1 MKLWISKNNSKTNP
15 PLRSTTVCS
24 ARHRPGFP
32 DQKVPV
38 WSDLNL
44 LKMANTCRSQTSIRD
59 RCSYCQ
65 KSGEYWLLI
74 GWESENESSNLRLLL
89 VTRFSHVWFIYI
101 LDTDSENKELP
112 HFKKVPHTCV
122 NSKISNHTISWEE
135 IINTFHGNNEPVI
148 KRKLVNHVPVT
159 FSLEKLNF
167 SVPEYH

>member
-1 MKLWISKNNSKTNP
+1 
-15 PLRSTTVCS
+15 
-24 ARHRPGFP
+24 
-32 DQKVPV
+32 
-38 WSDLNL
+38 
-44 LKMANTCRSQTSIRD
+44 MANTCHSQTSIRD

-159 FSLEKLNF
+159 FSLEKLKKFECRNITKHYIILQRKCNHF
-167 SVPEYH
+167 FVVIWHNLYHFLMKVMLVTMLC